1 MSPQLV
7 FIAVLLLV
15 MQLFVPKKWAF
26 VPILIAACHTSN
38 VPVVSDFT
46 TIRIVILAGLLRAIL
61 KNNLN
66 FSLRNFFDRIILL
79 FCLFILI
86 SAVGHDPK
94 WGNPYMFR
102 LGFVLNILGTY
113 LYFKSFLL
121 NIDDWKTFQIALAYI
136 LLPLAGMM
144 LYEYATQTN
153 PYRVLGA
160 RQDFAL
166 VRGGDVRAQGPFG
179 GPILAGTAGAVS
191 LPLIIPLFFHR
202 KNLAMAGLIACVSI
216 IFVSSSSGP
225 IGTLFVALASL
236 FLWKHRLKLRVIAY
250 SLVIFLFLIELATTR
265 PVWHLIARIDFT
277 GGSTGWHR
285 SALIDA
291 AIAHIGDWWLIGT
304 DITRHWMPYAL
315 HSVPNHSDLTN
326 YFIHIGVIAGILPV
340 ILLSLAIYKC
350 LYFFANQSIV
360 CENSESRFTYWTI
373 WSALFAQLVTFLTI
387 SYYDQMFVFFYVLF
401 SFASN
406 LQASQPQPNL
416 TPLKLSS

>member
-1 MSPQLV
+1 
-7 FIAVLLLV
+7 

-38 VPVVSDFT
+38 VSVVGDFT
-46 TIRIVILAGLLRAIL
+46 TIRIVILAGLLRAFF

-66 FSLRNFFDRIILL
+66 FSLQNFFDRALLL

-113 LYFKSFLL
+113 LYFKSFLR

-136 LLPLAGMM
+136 LLPLAIMM
-144 LYEYATQTN
+144 LYEYVTQIN

-160 RQDFAL
+160 RQDFAH
-166 VRGGDVRAQGPFG
+166 VRAGDVRAQGPFG

-191 LPLIIPLFFHR
+191 LPLIIPLFFYR
-202 KNLAMAGLIACVSI
+202 KNLAMASLIACISI

-225 IGTLFVALASL
+225 VGTLFVALASL
-236 FLWKHRLKLRVIAY
+236 YLWKYRLKLRIVAY
-250 SLVIFLFLIELATTR
+250 SLFVFLFLIELATTR
-265 PVWHLIARIDFT
+265 PIWHLIARVDFT
-277 GGSTGWHR
+277 GRSTGWHR

-291 AIAHIGDWWLIGT
+291 AIAYIDEWWLIGT
-304 DITRHWMPYAL
+304 DVTKHWMPYSL

-350 LYFFANQSIV
+350 LRFFATQSIV
-360 CENSESRFTYWTI
+360 CENSESRFIYWTI
-373 WSALFAQLVTFLTI
+373 WSAMFAQLVTFLTI
-387 SYYDQMFVFFYVLF
+387 SYYDQMFVFLYVLF
-401 SFASN
+401 AFASN
-406 LQASQPQPNL
+406 LQASPPHPNL
-416 TPLKLSS
+416 SPLKSSS